1 MAEPNTSATLSY
13 LRDKVARYLGI
24 GAYSALSAGEQGRV
38 DDIVRRGCRR
48 FWFPPVLPGEAISHE
63 WSFLKPLLTVTTAAG
78 TSSYDLPDNWQGALN
93 NFTYHDGQ
101 HDGQMINII
110 GDLEFRRLVGD
121 NSETGPPRVAVI
133 YQKDP
138 FTGATGQRWRV
149 QFFPKPDAVY
159 SLLVRYQATPE
170 VPSTGSN
177 FFVGGPMF
185 SETLLE
191 ACLSVAELEERDENG
206 PHFGAFI
213 ESLRASVARDRQMS
227 TPPSLGMMRMDHEG
241 PPVIPR
247 ARLRTN
253 SVVVYDGVI
262 Y

>member
-24 GAYSALSAGEQGRV
+24 GVYSALSASEQGRV
-38 DDIVRRGCRR
+38 DDIVKRGCRR
-48 FWFPPVLPGEAISHE
+48 FWFPPVLPGEAQAHE
-63 WSFLKPLLTVTTAAG
+63 WSFLRPLLTVTTAAG
-78 TSSYDLPDNWQGALN
+78 TSSYALPDNWGGILS
-93 NFTYHDGQ
+93 NFTYHDGTR
-101 HDGQMINII
+101 DGQMIRII

-121 NSETGPPRVAVI
+121 DTETGPPQAATI
-133 YQKDP
+133 YQTDP
-138 FTGATGQRWRV
+138 FVGATGQRWRV
-149 QFFPKPDAVY
+149 QFYPKPDAVY
-159 SLLVRYQATPE
+159 SLLVRYQA
-170 VPSTGSN
+170 VPAAPTTGSD

-191 ACLSVAELEERDENG
+191 ACLSIAELEERDENG

-227 TPPSLGMMRMDHEG
+227 APPTIGMMRTDHDG
-241 PPVIPR
+241 PPMIPR
-247 ARLRTN
+247 ARLRSN
-253 SVVVYDGVI
+253 SIVTYDGVI